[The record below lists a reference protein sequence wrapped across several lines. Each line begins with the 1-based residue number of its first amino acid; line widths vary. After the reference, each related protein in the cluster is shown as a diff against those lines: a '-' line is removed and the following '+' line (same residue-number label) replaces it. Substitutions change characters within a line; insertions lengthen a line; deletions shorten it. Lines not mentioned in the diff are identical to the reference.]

1 MKREQIEKAT
11 IVIKESKNYHMSFED
26 AQDYISKC
34 GFDIPWND
42 GDVFVDE
49 REITRTV
56 GNVLKW
62 RINSVWH
69 KPSAYGEE
77 LTRNVEVVAKTKRG
91 YRFGK
96 FDVVGYS
103 NEYIGFVSTSSLE
116 YALSDVLEYAYL
128 DDLLPERRED

>member
-1 MKREQIEKAT
+1 MTREQIEQAA
-11 IVIKESKNYHMSFED
+11 IKSADEELDDFECRGHRD
-26 AQDYISKC
+26 GFIAGAQ
-34 GFDIPWND
+34 
-42 GDVFVDE
+42 
-49 REITRTV
+49 
-56 GNVLKW
+56 W

-77 LTRNVEVVAKTKRG
+77 LKRDIEVIAKTKRG

-96 FDVVGYS
+96 FGVVGFS

-128 DDLLPERRED
+128 DDLLPERKEEAE

>member
-1 MKREQIEKAT
+1 MTREQIEKAAN
-11 IVIKESKNYHMSFED
+11 IDMLSYYSDEEYLCGIKDIQSGFID
-26 AQDYISKC
+26 AFSR
-34 GFDIPWND
+34 GA
-42 GDVFVDE
+42 E
-49 REITRTV
+49 
-56 GNVLKW
+56 W

-103 NEYIGFVSTSSLE
+103 NEHIGFVSTSSLE

-128 DDLLPERRED
+128 DDLLPERKEETR